1 MLGDL
6 RTEEMKTGDGATG
19 WLIVGC
25 RALRDGLGQYAK
37 TPVAPDPTTPTTACV
52 GPWLKDALPR
62 HKLSRA
68 YHTSLPGKRGASLL
82 HAG

>member
-1 MLGDL
+1 MLRGP

-37 TPVAPDPTTPTTACV
+37 TPVSGVT
-52 GPWLKDALPR
+52 
-62 HKLSRA
+62 
-68 YHTSLPGKRGASLL
+68 
-82 HAG
+82 